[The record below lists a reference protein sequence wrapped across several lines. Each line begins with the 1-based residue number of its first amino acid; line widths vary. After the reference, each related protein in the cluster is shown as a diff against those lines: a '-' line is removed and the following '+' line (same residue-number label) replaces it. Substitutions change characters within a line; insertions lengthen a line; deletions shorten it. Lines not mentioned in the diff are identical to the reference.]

1 MSLLDNNIIGQ
12 TDQICY
18 DKVKED
24 IDMFISKHMS
34 VNHIFTDH
42 IFTAVKGFNT
52 NNDCSSFSYG
62 FLTYPEENSADYPYP
77 TPTAVLCCIPILD
90 TETLKLIYDKTYHQ
104 FPFIIHDYDGES
116 LPDYIKFISMAYYYE
131 DAAIDDRIY
140 SSGISRNY
148 GILTKR
154 LLPVKIYIHNCP
166 NLKIDDPYIETCIL
180 R

>member
-1 MSLLDNNIIGQ
+1 MSLLDNNIIDQ
-12 TDQICY
+12 TKQICY

-34 VNHIFTDH
+34 INHNFT
-42 IFTAVKGFNT
+42 TVKGFNT

-62 FLTYPEENSADYPYP
+62 FLTYPEENSIGVPYP
-77 TPTAVLCCIPILD
+77 NAVLCCIPILD
-90 TETLKLIYDKTYHQ
+90 PETLKLIYDKTYHHY
-104 FPFIIHDYDGES
+104 PFIIHDYDGES
-116 LPDYIKFISMAYYYE
+116 LPDYIKFISMVYYYE

-140 SSGISRNY
+140 SSGISQSY
-148 GILTKR
+148 GILTKQ

-166 NLKIDDPYIETCIL
+166 NLKIDDPYIETYIL